1 MTPPPQERGVSIARS
16 IAWSMRE
23 RPQPQLLLGDLPEA
37 GKAVRLDDEEEDDE
51 PAEDD
56 ELQVGHR
63 GVRDLDPEGRLR
75 KMGKSVMKADPRK
88 QPRIEP
94 TPPMMIMKRMR
105 NERSRV

>member
-63 GVRDLDPEGRLR
+63 GVRDLDSDGVRQPPRSEVEEDGKERDEGRPEEAAEDR
-75 KMGKSVMKADPRK
+75 AHAADDDH
-88 QPRIEP
+88 E
-94 TPPMMIMKRMR
+94 
-105 NERSRV
+105 